1 MRFMK
6 SEAALH
12 LQRKTVNEQQMYMA
26 RPVVTDPRLRGDDV
40 SIIGQVARTTL
51 YLIFAFVIRILV
63 PFILLHHIFADLTLR
78 DR

>member
-1 MRFMK
+1 MK

-26 RPVVTDPRLRGDDV
+26 RPVVTDPRLRGYDV

-63 PFILLHHIFADLTLR
+63 PFILLHRIFADLTLR